1 MKKRETNEQMERQQP
16 CYYPREGAST
26 IVVFIHGIVEG
37 PDQFLGLMKRSS
49 ELGFASSSLLLPGHG
64 GTGEGFARSSRQQWL
79 EYVNAEIA
87 RYKKNYNSIILVGH
101 SMGSLLS
108 FLTYMESPEQ
118 IIGIVAIDTPLYVRV
133 KGRALRNN
141 LKVGFCKEIPESD
154 PAHALLKASS
164 VAPCSILT
172 YLSWVPRM
180 IDLFC
185 LMKKTRE
192 VLPQVSIPTLVFH
205 ADDDELVSAS
215 SVKCFERTIPEKY
228 LQLVHLKESTHFFYG
243 NADWDLL
250 YYTFSHFLQS
260 C

>member
-1 MKKRETNEQMERQQP
+1 
-16 CYYPREGAST
+16 
-26 IVVFIHGIVEG
+26 
-37 PDQFLGLMKRSS
+37 
-49 ELGFASSSLLLPGHG
+49 
-64 GTGEGFARSSRQQWL
+64 
-79 EYVNAEIA
+79 
-87 RYKKNYNSIILVGH
+87 
-101 SMGSLLS
+101 MGSLLS

-133 KGRALRNN
+133 KGRALKNN

-154 PAHALLKASS
+154 PAHTLLEASS

-180 IDLFC
+180 INLFC

-215 SVKCFERTIPEKY
+215 SVKCFQCEVLRENNSGKVLTTCS
-228 LQLVHLKESTHFFYG
+228 LKRVNSFFYG

>member
-1 MKKRETNEQMERQQP
+1 
-16 CYYPREGAST
+16 
-26 IVVFIHGIVEG
+26 
-37 PDQFLGLMKRSS
+37 
-49 ELGFASSSLLLPGHG
+49 
-64 GTGEGFARSSRQQWL
+64 
-79 EYVNAEIA
+79 
-87 RYKKNYNSIILVGH
+87 
-101 SMGSLLS
+101 MGSLLS

-154 PAHALLKASS
+154 PAHALLEASS

-228 LQLVHLKESTHFFYG
+228 LQLVHLKESTHFFMEMRTG
-243 NADWDLL
+243 ICFIILL
-250 YYTFSHFLQS
+250 ATFYNPVRSFAKLRQALFP
-260 C
+260 

>member
-1 MKKRETNEQMERQQP
+1 
-16 CYYPREGAST
+16 
-26 IVVFIHGIVEG
+26 
-37 PDQFLGLMKRSS
+37 
-49 ELGFASSSLLLPGHG
+49 
-64 GTGEGFARSSRQQWL
+64 
-79 EYVNAEIA
+79 
-87 RYKKNYNSIILVGH
+87 
-101 SMGSLLS
+101 MGSLLS

-154 PAHALLKASS
+154 PAHALLEASS